1 MGNAALRDVAGAPTL
16 FARTREDLR
25 MQPDSA
31 STTGLDS
38 NVAGALCY
46 VLGFVSG
53 IVFLVVEKED
63 REVRFHAYQSLGTFL
78 VFFVVSI
85 AAGVVPVIGPIVSLL
100 LTPVSV
106 ILWIVLIWKTFS
118 GDRVELP
125 IVGEWASTQARLA

>member
-1 MGNAALRDVAGAPTL
+1 MGNPALREVDTAPT
-16 FARTREDLR
+16 FFTRIREDFR
-25 MQPDSA
+25 MHPDSG
-31 STTGLDS
+31 STTGLDP
-38 NVAGALCY
+38 NIAGALCY
-46 VLGFVSG
+46 VLGFISG

-78 VFFVVSI
+78 AFFVVSV

-125 IVGEWASTQARLA
+125 VVGEWASTQARLP